1 QWQGEMRRKFSLE
14 FIGHDDPSFRERGT
28 EAWGHFDHII
38 ASIHTAKREPHRSP
52 ILKRKWDLII
62 VDEAHHL
69 RNRTTQLWR
78 FASELQKQFILLLT
92 ATPVQNNLEELFNL
106 VTLLE
111 PGLLSTA
118 RQFQRHFMDRRD
130 KLTPRHLDELHT
142 LLAEVMI
149 RNRRSTVGLQF
160 TRRWGK

>member
-1 QWQGEMRRKFSLE
+1 MV
-14 FIGHDDPSFRERGT
+14 
-28 EAWGHFDHII
+28 
-38 ASIHTAKREPHRSP
+38 
-52 ILKRKWDLII
+52 I

-69 RNRTTQLWR
+69 RNRNTQAWK

-118 RQFQRHFMDRRD
+118 QQFQRHFVDRRD
-130 KLTPRHLDELHT
+130 KLTPRNVDELHA
-142 LLAEVMI
+142 LLAEVMV

-160 TRRWGK
+160 TRRWARTEQPAAVAARAGRSTATSTAFVRDHLRASRAQAEGEGGRQGRARGGGA